1 MKINFIYNT
10 EKISV
15 TEKRKINKGIKELT
29 ALVSK
34 EEKFKPENIN
44 YIFCE
49 DKFIRKINRNYLGH
63 DYETDIL
70 TFFDEDESG
79 ITEGELLISLDT
91 VKSNSEYFKTDFR
104 NELNRVAVHGLLHLC
119 GYNDTNFSE
128 KKIIRKKE
136 DYYLNK
142 SINAGKNI

>member
-10 EKISV
+10 EKISL
-15 TEKRKINKGIKELT
+15 TDRRKINKGLKEIT

-34 EEKFKPENIN
+34 EEKFDPEYIN
-44 YIFCE
+44 FIFCD
-49 DKFIRKINRNYLGH
+49 DKFIRKINRKYLGH

-70 TFFDEDESG
+70 TFFDEDDSG

-91 VKSNSEYFKTDFR
+91 VERNSEFYKTDFR

-119 GYNDTNFSE
+119 GYNDTKLSE
-128 KKIIRKKE
+128 QKVIRKKE
-136 DYYLNK
+136 DYYLK
-142 SINAGKNI
+142 KNS